1 MRSICDCDFEDK
13 IVLNLDR
20 SVPENEQI
28 IVVQYLSMLLKNQI
42 PPTRTMV
49 LNDVDHS
56 LKLTEHCGFFLALG
70 C

>member
-1 MRSICDCDFEDK
+1 MDCNDTMCCICNRDFEDK

-42 PPTRTMV
+42 PPTA
-49 LNDVDHS
+49 
-56 LKLTEHCGFFLALG
+56 G
-70 C
+70 